1 MVTGVDDL
9 VLEKTEVK
17 LVHVMVSGHL
27 FLGIHP
33 SRSKFDIPINTM
45 TSFYYYYYYYYSA
58 IYYTEHVGRPWWLL
72 SQLHTCDRIQ
82 HEGKKERERKKRNKE
97 GGRGRLTKQQVD
109 MKKKSSD

>member
-1 MVTGVDDL
+1 MVTRVDDL
-9 VLEKTEVK
+9 VLEKMEVK
-17 LVHVMVSGHL
+17 LVHIMVSGHL
-27 FLGIHP
+27 FLGIHL

-45 TSFYYYYYYYYSA
+45 TSFFIFYYSA
-58 IYYTEHVGRPWWLL
+58 IYYMEHVGRPWWLL